1 MKSFV
6 LSAIAS
12 MLVVFSI
19 AQPNPQ
25 VIDGIVAVIG
35 NEIILESDIRSQISS
50 LKEQY
55 RISNPDKCEILENL
69 LMDKLML
76 HQARLDSVEVKEAQ
90 IQSELDRRFRYF
102 ISQLGS
108 EQKMEE
114 FYGKSIVELKDEFHD
129 QLRDQMMVQQV
140 QATITEDINVT
151 PADVER
157 FFKEIPVDSL
167 PLIGSQV
174 EVSQI
179 VRYPEDN
186 AAETTRII
194 ERLEKFKKEVK
205 EGKDFAV
212 LASLYSEDPGSAI
225 NGGDLGM
232 QEKGTFVPEFDAV
245 AFSLNDG
252 EVSKV
257 FKTQFGYHLM
267 QMIERRGEKYN
278 ARHILLKPKV
288 RTEDLQLA
296 KQKLDSIRNLI
307 EIDSLSF
314 EKAAV
319 RFSMDED
326 TKNNGGILVNQQSG
340 SPRFDMSDLDP
351 QITFTINK
359 LEVGEISEPVLL
371 TDANGRQGYRII
383 RINTRTQ
390 PHRANLREDYSVIQE
405 AASSGLRQQALE
417 QWVSKRIT
425 STFVRLQDEW
435 GTCPLKYNWKK

>member
-1 MKSFV
+1 
-6 LSAIAS
+6 